1 MLAKLTKMWPQ
12 FGDRDSTYLERYRM
26 ALLRD
31 QVVIG
36 AVVQDENQSA
46 KARRILKNGGA
57 RFLVYFGQF
66 VVEVLDG

>member
-1 MLAKLTKMWPQ
+1 MLAKLTKMWPSLATATPPTQ
-12 FGDRDSTYLERYRM
+12 SDRM

-57 RFLVYFGQF
+57 
-66 VVEVLDG
+66 DS